1 MFFSMFLKALSDIWP
16 MIFIFT
22 IILIS
27 VRILYRVINKKS
39 FVFHKELL
47 MLCFIVYILL
57 LYYTV
62 TFQDNNY
69 GTNNFVP
76 FKEIFRYNI
85 TSRLFIRNVLGNIL
99 LFIPFGIFT
108 TYIIKNKTVFPSMFL
123 GLLVSS
129 AIEFA
134 QSAIGRTADIDDIIL
149 NTVGSALGYLIYH
162 IFIKF
167 SYKLPSFVKK
177 DLFLDLFSIIIV
189 FLVLYMIYKF
199 SVGGLIG

>member
-27 VRILYRVINKKS
+27 VRILYFVINKKS

-99 LFIPFGIFT
+99 LFIPFG
-108 TYIIKNKTVFPSMFL
+108 
-123 GLLVSS
+123 
-129 AIEFA
+129 
-134 QSAIGRTADIDDIIL
+134 TADIDDIIL

>member
-1 MFFSMFLKALSDIWP
+1 
-16 MIFIFT
+16 
-22 IILIS
+22 
-27 VRILYRVINKKS
+27 
-39 FVFHKELL
+39 
-47 MLCFIVYILL
+47 
-57 LYYTV
+57 
-62 TFQDNNY
+62 
-69 GTNNFVP
+69 
-76 FKEIFRYNI
+76 
-85 TSRLFIRNVLGNIL
+85 
-99 LFIPFGIFT
+99 
-108 TYIIKNKTVFPSMFL
+108 MFL

>member
-27 VRILYRVINKKS
+27 VRILYLVINKKS

-99 LFIPFGIFT
+99 LFIPF
-108 TYIIKNKTVFPSMFL
+108 
-123 GLLVSS
+123 
-129 AIEFA
+129 
-134 QSAIGRTADIDDIIL
+134 
-149 NTVGSALGYLIYH
+149 
-162 IFIKF
+162 
-167 SYKLPSFVKK
+167 
-177 DLFLDLFSIIIV
+177 
-189 FLVLYMIYKF
+189 
-199 SVGGLIG
+199 